1 VELCQPLLT
10 LARHFVFERL
20 DERRLALPPGRALVL
35 ERGEGG
41 GERAE
46 EREERRERR
55 GAVLVFVEVVT
66 EVVFVEARAERVGVA
81 IEGIG
86 GDGGGGG
93 VLGETFLLLF
103 PSSVLVMDA
112 GDQEVQV

>member
-10 LARHFVFERL
+10 LARHLAFERL

-46 EREERRERR
+46 EREERRGFGVCGGGDR
-55 GAVLVFVEVVT
+55 GSIRGGEGG
-66 EVVFVEARAERVGVA
+66 RVGVA

-86 GDGGGGG
+86 GDGRGGR
-93 VLGETFLLLF
+93 VLGETFLLLL